1 MGLADPNKRVH
12 IGGLGGGEGGRK
24 IVLFYKRLQAYPYIL
39 SLEILWEKEK
49 KYLKR
54 SSQKAEI
61 SEGMFLQIQTDL
73 FVATCSF
80 QFMLIYANAC

>member
-1 MGLADPNKRVH
+1 MGK
-12 IGGLGGGEGGRK
+12 GK
-24 IVLFYKRLQAYPYIL
+24 
-39 SLEILWEKEK
+39 K

-61 SEGMFLQIQTDL
+61 SQAMFLQIQADL

-80 QFMLIYANAC
+80 QFMLIYANVC